1 MVDDKLPSYLND
13 SEFEGIMEHTNEH
26 FKRTIN
32 IQNEKFYYNPHIR
45 GVFCLW
51 DDG

>member
-1 MVDDKLPSYLND
+1 MSVEDSLFILEIDKSRMIFRR
-13 SEFEGIMEHTNEH
+13 E
-26 FKRTIN
+26 
-32 IQNEKFYYNPHIR
+32 PHIR

>member
-1 MVDDKLPSYLND
+1 MDIIPSLGLHHDASGLIAVIYH
-13 SEFEGIMEHTNEH
+13 IIRI
-26 FKRTIN
+26 KA
-32 IQNEKFYYNPHIR
+32 HIR